1 MVLTAHTV
9 FLFVPVR
16 PAVGFYAKP
25 EMPLT
30 VLRHAAVEEA
40 YVRMS
45 AGSGGDATRGSA
57 SASVVADGVSD
68 TQLGA

>member
-1 MVLTAHTV
+1 MVLLTR
-9 FLFVPVR
+9 FSFSCRSGR
-16 PAVGFYAKP
+16 PSAFTLKL
-25 EMPLT
+25 EMLLT